1 MFNIYIDC
9 RTVDKI
15 ELGTGKCYIHPNAKF
30 SGECV
35 YGCHE
40 NYECPDCGTKFS
52 VELPDQ

>member
-52 VELPDQ
+52 VELPD